1 MKSLL
6 IITRLPPTRMASREA
21 LDLALAA
28 AAFGMP
34 AGMLFIDDGVLQLL
48 GNQDARL
55 LQQKSLSANLQAL
68 PVFGVE
74 EIMVCGRSLQERG
87 MSLEQCQLPAQVV
100 DAAGLREVIQRFDQV
115 VSL

>member
-28 AAFGMP
+28 AAFGVP
-34 AGMLFIDDGVLQLL
+34 AGLLFMDDGVLQLL
-48 GNQDARL
+48 GNQDAGL
-55 LQQKSLSANLQAL
+55 LKQKSLSANLQAL

-74 EIMVCGRSLQERG
+74 EIMVCERSLKERG
-87 MSLEQCQLPAQVV
+87 MAPGQCQLPVQVL
-100 DAAGLREVIQRFDQV
+100 DAGGVRAVIQRFDQV

>member
-6 IITRLPPTRMASREA
+6 IITRVPPTRMASREA

-28 AAFGMP
+28 AAFGVP
-34 AGMLFIDDGVLQLL
+34 AGMLFIDDGVFQLL
-48 GNQDARL
+48 GDQDAGL
-55 LQQKSLSANLQAL
+55 LEQKSLSANLQAL

-74 EIMVCGRSLQERG
+74 EIMVCEHSLKVRGLSPER
-87 MSLEQCQLPAQVV
+87 CQLPVQLL
-100 DAAGLREVIQRFDQV
+100 DAAGLSAAIHRFDQV